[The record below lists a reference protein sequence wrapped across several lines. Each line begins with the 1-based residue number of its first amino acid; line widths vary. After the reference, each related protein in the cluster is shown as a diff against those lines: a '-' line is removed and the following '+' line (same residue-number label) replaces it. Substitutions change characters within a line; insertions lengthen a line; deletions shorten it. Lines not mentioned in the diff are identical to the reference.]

1 MAKDIVSRK
10 FLARG
15 KVGFVTKSKGL
26 NSGPD

>member
-15 KVGFVTKSKGL
+15 KVGVRGTDDIKAA
-26 NSGPD
+26 NAA